1 LEVKIGK
8 IAIVMIVVA
17 LAAGIA
23 WSAEAQTLEE
33 DRAAEDLRDAASAGK
48 RHRAELMKIPHVRIV
63 TGEIDSQN
71 DAAILVQVDDPKNV
85 DAVTRQLPSKI
96 EGFPVEVDIAG
107 VLDITP
113 GHFTYG
119 KPSEAGREGE
129 DLGKDDTEAAT
140 KPDAPPP

>member
-1 LEVKIGK
+1 M
-8 IAIVMIVVA
+8 IAVA

-23 WSAEAQTLEE
+23 RSAKAQTLEE

-96 EGFPVEVDIAG
+96 EGFPVEVDMAG
-107 VLDITP
+107 VLDIAP
-113 GHFTYG
+113 GHFTYS
-119 KPSEAGREGE
+119 KPSEAGRKGE
-129 DLGKDDTEAAT
+129 DLPDEDGSEAAT
-140 KPDAPPP
+140 KPDAPP